1 MIWCIIYFYLVTYLT
16 TKMKQLFYYTK
27 IEAKSG
33 ERKPPKKY
41 PYFYYRI
48 RDFLLYDSDVH
59 REG

>member
-33 ERKPPKKY
+33 ERKPTKKY
-41 PYFYYRI
+41 P
-48 RDFLLYDSDVH
+48 
-59 REG
+59 